1 MCNATP
7 QQKAILNSINGYSH
21 KEIDD
26 FLRIHRFQLSCLM
39 QYGLSAE
46 KLNSIDINLL
56 KDKVMEEQITRNR
69 LQEAGFS
76 GNVIAS
82 VLGSD
87 DTLDSQSVPDVA
99 DDTPYSPSADSSII
113 DGIIRREVSVK
124 DIQDALLNGEVT
136 TKQLKEQCFLSDE
149 LIKRIETYQAKQMSP
164 IDFDK
169 LPPIKKDRTD
179 FYFLGLP
186 SAGKTCLIASLISH
200 WMKQGICNPE
210 VNNKRSVEY
219 FRILGGGFSQ
229 GILPMSNP
237 NSFIDYI
244 ELTLKVTRS
253 EKRFLGLG
261 SSREVVY
268 DIPINLLDMAGE
280 KFRRVAD
287 DGHENFDKH
296 RDYLLNDNPK
306 SIFFVLDY
314 SVDKSGGSTFDQS
327 LSLQVVLNSLEEM
340 KILEHTDSIYLVV
353 SKADLFPTSLGQTAD
368 YARKYVDES
377 YKGFKNRLL
386 QLEARYEFE
395 WDIIPY
401 SIGDCMFGQL
411 LTDYKMENNPQL
423 RQFPERLNQRI
434 QDVTAKYRSGLSGLF
449 TN

>member
-1 MCNATP
+1 
-7 QQKAILNSINGYSH
+7 
-21 KEIDD
+21 
-26 FLRIHRFQLSCLM
+26 M

-46 KLNSIDINLL
+46 KLNSLDLSLL
-56 KDKVMEEQITRNR
+56 KDKVAEEQITRDR
-69 LQEAGFS
+69 LQQAGFS
-76 GNVIAS
+76 GDVISS
-82 VLGSD
+82 VLENEAWEEEQPIDEG
-87 DTLDSQSVPDVA
+87 PKGN
-99 DDTPYSPSADSSII
+99 PYSPDNPII

-136 TKQLKEQCFLSDE
+136 TKQLREQCFLSDE

-253 EKRFLGLG
+253 EKRFLGLC

-287 DGHENFDKH
+287 DGRENFDKH

-314 SVDKSGGSTFDQS
+314 SVDKRGGSTFDQS

-386 QLEARYEFE
+386 ELEARYEFE

-423 RQFPERLNQRI
+423 RQFPEQLNQRI

>member
-7 QQKAILNSINGYSH
+7 QQKAILNSINGYSL

-46 KLNSIDINLL
+46 KLNSLDLRLL
-56 KDKVMEEQITRNR
+56 KDKVAEEQITRDR
-69 LQEAGFS
+69 LQQAGFS
-76 GNVIAS
+76 GDVISS
-82 VLGSD
+82 VLENEAWEEEQPKAEEPKGN
-87 DTLDSQSVPDVA
+87 
-99 DDTPYSPSADSSII
+99 PYSPDNSII

-136 TKQLKEQCFLSDE
+136 TKQLREQCFLTDE

-287 DGHENFDKH
+287 DGRENFDKH

-386 QLEARYEFE
+386 ELEARYEFE

-411 LTDYKMENNPQL
+411 LTDHKMENNPQL
-423 RQFPERLNQRI
+423 RQFPEQLNQRI